1 MNQSKETKQKQEQL
15 SSNLSKLFPGIEANG
30 RKEMPAPSVNTDLFK
45 KSHANANKILLENLA
60 KRT

>member
-30 RKEMPAPSVNTDLFK
+30 RKEMPSLSVNTDLFK

-60 KRT
+60 KRA